1 MIKNNILS
9 HSDIENARNI
19 FKLYDKDYDGYITA
33 SEFTKISEAFGD
45 KLQKKEIDDI
55 LGESS
60 DKKLSLE
67 GEFFIYFFIYYKFRF
82 NLDFF

>member
-33 SEFTKISEAFGD
+33 SEFTNISEAYGD

-67 GEFFIYFFIYYKFRF
+67 GNFLKFFYLI
-82 NLDFF
+82 